1 MGGVAGVVV
10 VLLCLN
16 TTYMTGSLRIRGS
29 WLTRRV
35 VQMYEQRVVIS
46 PLFAPSHTVG
56 LFFAARP

>member
-1 MGGVAGVVV
+1 MGGAGVVV

-16 TTYMTGSLRIRGS
+16 TTYMTGSLRIRSS